1 MLVVYFAEP
10 WNHEAIPK
18 SKPDEESE
26 EARWVTLSEFEK
38 FQKIRGNQLLSFGN
52 QIE

>member
-10 WNHEAIPK
+10 WDHDAIPK

-38 FQKIRGNQLLSFGN
+38 FSKIRGNQLLSFGN